1 MSELKFTRKNNE
13 EYKTTSINIE
23 NAIIPIKEEDYQIM
37 DIEKT
42 KFGYKKANIKII
54 NEDLI
59 NKLKSWETNKL
70 KSWETEI
77 NEYLKNEV
85 GTGSVTV
92 LYGIRIYPKVSTMLG
107 QKEEKHHIK
116 ISGVWINENNKPFVQ
131 LWYVHHS

>member
-1 MSELKFTRKNNE
+1 MSELEFSRENNE
-13 EYKTTSINIE
+13 KYNTISINIE
-23 NAIIPIKEEDYQIM
+23 NALIPIKKEDYQIM
-37 DIEKT
+37 DMSKT
-42 KFGYKKANIKII
+42 KFGYIKANIKII

-59 NKLKSWETNKL
+59 INKL

-77 NEYLKNEV
+77 NEYLKNE
-85 GTGSVTV
+85 GIEPVTI
-92 LYGIRIYPKVSTMLG
+92 LYSIRIYPKVSTMLG